1 MSSVMIG
8 VIGFLIMLVM
18 MFLGFPIFVSMIGA
32 AVFGFWMLTGPSMAI
47 QQLTM
52 GPFTMACN
60 YSMVAMP
67 MFLVLGVIAGE
78 VGIGEGI
85 CGCLSK
91 WMGRRKGGLLNATVV
106 ANCIFGAC
114 SGVPGAG
121 NAVFVK
127 CFTPE
132 LEKRGYERGNALAI
146 ITASGILSALIPPSL
161 AIINFCILADLSMSY
176 TLMCGLTGGII
187 TTLVLIAMIKLMGIV
202 NPEVMPQNDEGEKV
216 PFIEKLKSLKLLL
229 PVLLLFAAIIGGT
242 SLGWFTATTGGAVG
256 CLVVIVYAI
265 FKRVPVRRLLNYIW
279 DAVKMTGKMYPMI
292 VAGSF
297 FGRFI
302 ALSRLPQIFTD
313 WIVQMDISRF
323 WLFTMVVILYIIC
336 GCLMDVMSIIIITI
350 PVVFPMLVAMGFS
363 GPCLCIVLVLMTGI
377 AGATPPVGNGVFML
391 ASVADCEPYMIFKR
405 VWPYV
410 LGLTISAYV
419 IAFCPSIVEFA
430 ARMIS

>member
-1 MSSVMIG
+1 MSSFVVGI
-8 VIGFLIMLVM
+8 IGFVIMLFM
-18 MFLGFPIFVSMIGA
+18 MFLGFPVFVSMIGSA
-32 AVFGFWMLTGPSMAI
+32 IIGFWMLTGPEMAI

-85 CGCLSK
+85 CDCLSK
-91 WMGRRKGGLLNATVV
+91 WMGKRKGGLLNATVV
-106 ANCIFGAC
+106 ANTIFGAC

-121 NAVFVK
+121 SAIFVK
-127 CFTPE
+127 CFTPQ
-132 LEKRGYERGNALAI
+132 LEKRGYERGNSLAVI
-146 ITASGILSALIPPSL
+146 VCSGILSALIPPSL
-161 AIINFCILADLSMSY
+161 AIINFCILTDLSMSY

-187 TTLVLIAMIKLMGIV
+187 TTILLILMIKLYGLI
-202 NPEVMPQNDEGEKV
+202 NPKLMPAKGEEDDIPLK
-216 PFIEKLKSLKLLL
+216 EKLKSLKLLL
-229 PVLLLFAAIIGGT
+229 PVLMLFVVIIGGT

-256 CLVVIVYAI
+256 ALVVIVYSL
-265 FKRVPVRRLLNYIW
+265 FKRVPVKRLINYIW

-313 WIVQMDISRF
+313 WIVQMDINRF

-363 GPCLCIVLVLMTGI
+363 GPSLCVVLVLMTGI

-391 ASVADCEPYMIFKR
+391 SSVADCEPYLIFKH

-410 LGLTISAYV
+410 LGLTLSAYV
-419 IAFCPSIVEFA
+419 IAFCPAIVECI
-430 ARMIS
+430 ARLVA